1 MLPAISQSNV
11 KYAKEGRSPD
21 KSEDNYKMEAT
32 KQEKKN
38 NVPERLQKLQLWTA
52 LVGRQVRMALEW

>member
-32 KQEKKN
+32 KQEKKKN
-38 NVPERLQKLQLWTA
+38 NVPERLQKLQL
-52 LVGRQVRMALEW
+52 

>member
-38 NVPERLQKLQLWTA
+38 NIPERLQKLQL
-52 LVGRQVRMALEW
+52 